1 MISIFFEIPQGFP
14 KFTRANLPNVN
25 YQNVTAIQLK
35 TKVSSADNI
44 LTCFELMH
52 HTIMEKNIKNNKITG
67 KMAADLSYLAHAY
80 ITSYKPSNTEN
91 IKY

>member
-1 MISIFFEIPQGFP
+1 
-14 KFTRANLPNVN
+14 
-25 YQNVTAIQLK
+25 
-35 TKVSSADNI
+35 
-44 LTCFELMH
+44 MH